1 MTASELKIG
10 DWVLAGG
17 EPVQIQD
24 VCVENST
31 LTVYDDKTDK
41 VKEYR
46 YNELK
51 PIPLTKEIL
60 EKNGW
65 VYSQP
70 YNDWTYSVGDVKE
83 FCIYEGGRGFIIK
96 QSNSITDLHTI
107 AWVHELQ
114 HILWAL
120 GIDDNITIE

>member
-70 YNDWTYSVGDVKE
+70 YLTDKKAIKLWDFLKGYVHETKDSEGDTHLMIPAFRVLDALSMINQYKIEYSV
-83 FCIYEGGRGFIIK
+83 
-96 QSNSITDLHTI
+96 L
-107 AWVHELQ
+107 
-114 HILWAL
+114 
-120 GIDDNITIE
+120 